1 MLCQCKQPVVYGD
14 FKTKQSC
21 ALRKEINI
29 LCMLGVRYVVI
40 FDVNYFMLTQLL
52 GSFEDIEDK

>member
-1 MLCQCKQPVVYGD
+1 MYED

-29 LCMLGVRYVVI
+29 LCMLGARYVVI
-40 FDVNYFMLTQLL
+40 FDVNYFMLTQPL